1 VIDPADVGPAAAF
14 LVGLLGS
21 VHCVGMCGGIA
32 GTLALGVTPK
42 SPGLRGLA
50 PFLVAYNLGRIS
62 TYTLAGALAGAL
74 GGALGTLAPDSIT
87 RYGGAIGGLFLLAL
101 GLYVS
106 GFAPVLG
113 IVERWGLPLWRR
125 IEPVGRRLI
134 PARTPLRALA
144 LGTLWG
150 WLPCG
155 MVYAVLAWSVTTA
168 SAFDGAVLMAAFGL
182 GTLPML
188 LGLGATSRWMNT
200 RARNPLVRQLAGL
213 ALIAIGAA
221 EIWLVLTGPGHAHMH
236 HH

>member
-1 VIDPADVGPAAAF
+1 MDPAHIGPAAAF

-32 GTLALGVTPK
+32 GALALGVAPQT
-42 SPGLRGLA
+42 PGLRRLA
-50 PFLVAYNLGRIS
+50 PFLLAYNLGRIS
-62 TYTLAGALAGAL
+62 TYALAGALAG
-74 GGALGTLAPDSIT
+74 
-87 RYGGAIGGLFLLAL
+87 
-101 GLYVS
+101 
-106 GFAPVLG
+106 VLG
-113 IVERWGLPLWRR
+113 AALSGL
-125 IEPVGRRLI
+125 V
-134 PARTPLRALA
+134 PARTPARAFA

-168 SAFDGAVLMAAFGL
+168 HALDGAVLMAAFGL

-188 LGLGATSRWMNT
+188 LTLGAASRWLGA

-213 ALIAIGAA
+213 ALIAMGIAD
-221 EIWLVLTGPGHAHMH
+221 IWLVFAGTGPVH

>member
-1 VIDPADVGPAAAF
+1 MDPAQIGPAAAF

-32 GTLALGVTPK
+32 GALALGVAPQT
-42 SPGLRGLA
+42 PGLRRLA
-50 PFLVAYNLGRIS
+50 PFLLAYNLGRIS
-62 TYTLAGALAGAL
+62 TYALAGALAGAL
-74 GGALGTLAPDSIT
+74 GAALSGLAPAALA
-87 RYGGAIGGLFLLAL
+87 RWGGVIGGGFLIAL
-101 GLYVS
+101 GLYV
-106 GFAPVLG
+106 GGLAPALG
-113 IVERWGLPLWRR
+113 VVERWGMPLWRR
-125 IEPVGRRLI
+125 IEPVARGLV
-134 PARTPLRALA
+134 PARTPVRAFA

-168 SAFDGAVLMAAFGL
+168 HALDGAALMAAFGL

-188 LGLGATSRWMNT
+188 LTLGAASRWLGT

-213 ALIAIGAA
+213 ALIAMGIAD
-221 EIWLVLTGPGHAHMH
+221 IWLVFAGAGQVH